1 MYIYV
6 YAWVRERVLVYM
18 CLSACVTER
27 VQARETE
34 RERDNP
40 VLLSV

>member
-1 MYIYV
+1 MCIYV
-6 YAWVRERVLVYM
+6 YAWARERVLVYM
-18 CLSACVTER
+18 CLSACVTQR

-34 RERDNP
+34 QERYNP